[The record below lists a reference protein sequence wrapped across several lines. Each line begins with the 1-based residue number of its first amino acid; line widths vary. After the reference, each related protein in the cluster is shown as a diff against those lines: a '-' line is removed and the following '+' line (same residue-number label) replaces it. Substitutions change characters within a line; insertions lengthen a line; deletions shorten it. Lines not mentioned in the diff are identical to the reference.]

1 VPTIISIPGSPTH
14 GAAHQRARAVIAAVR
29 QLLTQ
34 PGFLVRHRDRPQ
46 SFTRQPTLTFPVILL
61 LILQKTVKSLQA
73 HLDEF
78 LESMAPGRDWNSLTA
93 GAFTRARAKVD
104 HRAYVEL
111 NQGALLAQVYHGA
124 HADQVYRWRGWRL
137 LAIDSSLVRLPMT
150 RALGWAFGLVETAN
164 DKGQTGVRYP
174 QARIS
179 VLYDVGNRFGLE
191 ALMVRHKQSEVALAY
206 QHLARVEPSDLVL
219 TDRGFSGY
227 TYFTAV
233 RQRGAH
239 FLGRCSQGSFAIVQ
253 QLFDRNE
260 AGVSVTVTL
269 KAPSDQRARL
279 RRKGWP
285 LELAV
290 RFITV
295 RLDTGELE
303 VLATSL
309 LDETA
314 YPTEAFAELYHLR
327 WGIETYYGQ
336 LKGRLDL
343 ENWSGETEEAVR
355 QDFQAMVFLSNLES
369 VVAPVA
375 QRQLTA
381 KTQHCQHPAQ
391 INRAVS
397 LHSLK
402 TQIIALLIG
411 SQSLDET
418 LNKLVRLFMG
428 NPVKVRKNR
437 RSARRPISM
446 HRSYHFQRKVKK
458 TVF

>member
-1 VPTIISIPGSPTH
+1 MPTLISVSGSQTH
-14 GAAHQRARAVIAAVR
+14 GAAPQRALAVIAAVR
-29 QLLTQ
+29 QLLVQ
-34 PGFLVRHRDRPQ
+34 PGFLVRHRNRPQ
-46 SFTRQPTLTFPVILL
+46 SFTRQPTLTFPVVLL

-78 LESMAPGRDWNSLTA
+78 LESLAQGRDWNSLTP
-93 GAFTRARAKVD
+93 GALTRARAKVD

-111 NQGALLAQVYHGA
+111 NQGALLVQVYRGEY
-124 HADQVYRWRGWRL
+124 ADQVYRWRGWRL

-191 ALMVRHKQSEVALAY
+191 ALMVRHKKSEVTLAH
-206 QHLARVEPSDLVL
+206 QHLARVEPSDLVI

-227 TYFTAV
+227 AYFAAV

-290 RFITV
+290 RFLTV

-343 ENWSGETEEAVR
+343 ENWSGKTEEAVR

-369 VVAPVA
+369 VVAPAA
-375 QRQLTA
+375 QGPLTA
-381 KTQHCQHPAQ
+381 KTQHRQHPAI

-402 TQIIALLIG
+402 TQIMALLLG
-411 SQSLDET
+411 PQRLEET
-418 LNKLVRLFMG
+418 LGKLICLFMG
-428 NPVKVRKNR
+428 NPVPERKNR
-437 RSARRPISM
+437 RSKRRLISM
-446 HRSYHFQRKVKK
+446 HRSYHFQRKV
-458 TVF
+458 VSGR

>member
-1 VPTIISIPGSPTH
+1 M
-14 GAAHQRARAVIAAVR
+14 IAAVR

-78 LESMAPGRDWNSLTA
+78 LESMAQGRDWNSLTA

-150 RALGWAFGLVETAN
+150 HALGWAFGLVETAN
-164 DKGQTGVRYP
+164 DKGETGVRYP

-227 TYFTAV
+227 TYFAAV

-285 LELAV
+285 LELTV

-314 YPTEAFAELYHLR
+314 YPTEAFAELYHRR

-343 ENWSGETEEAVR
+343 ENWSGGGGR
-355 QDFQAMVFLSNLES
+355 
-369 VVAPVA
+369 
-375 QRQLTA
+375 
-381 KTQHCQHPAQ
+381 PAGFSSDGLPEQ
-391 INRAVS
+391 F
-397 LHSLK
+397 
-402 TQIIALLIG
+402 G
-411 SQSLDET
+411 EC
-418 LNKLVRLFMG
+418 
-428 NPVKVRKNR
+428 
-437 RSARRPISM
+437 RRPGCPTSIDRQNPALPTSRPNQPRRVPSFAQDPD
-446 HRSYHFQRKVKK
+446 HCLVDRPPTPGGDPQ
-458 TVF
+458 